1 MPSSLGATP
10 TWPMMVG
17 MAHERPP
24 RDFTLTIG
32 REELRIRGIYETLS
46 ITNDFLAGLLFL
58 VGSVLFFWEST
69 MVIATWLFVL
79 GSVLF
84 VGRPTIRLARRIH
97 LGRVAPGPQAETAR
111 DF

>member
-1 MPSSLGATP
+1 
-10 TWPMMVG
+10 MMEG
-17 MAHERPP
+17 MAHERAP

-32 REELRIRGIYETLS
+32 RDELRIRGIYETLS
-46 ITNDFLAGLLFL
+46 IANDFLAGLLFL

-69 MVIATWLFVL
+69 MFTATWLFVI

-84 VGRPTIRLARRIH
+84 VGRPTIRLARRVH
-97 LGRVAPGPQAETAR
+97 LGRVAPGPTTETAR